1 METQPFQGNKL
12 RTFKI
17 NPITVSPLFS
27 LIFENFQKQCFAI
40 LNFDLTIYN
49 FLEMNH
55 THFLHN
61 NFQMEFL
68 ISVHCVDS
76 KCPDQVVAE
85 GFTSDDSG
93 LYIKQNKT
101 GKFEDSSKG
110 SNLERP
116 VYRHESLTHR
126 CIWWHKPY
134 RHWWLGNCIR

>member
-1 METQPFQGNKL
+1 
-12 RTFKI
+12 
-17 NPITVSPLFS
+17 
-27 LIFENFQKQCFAI
+27 
-40 LNFDLTIYN
+40 
-49 FLEMNH
+49 
-55 THFLHN
+55 
-61 NFQMEFL
+61 MEFS
-68 ISVHCVDS
+68 ISIHCVDS

-93 LYIKQNKT
+93 LYVKQNKT

-134 RHWWLGNCIR
+134 RHWWLGNCISLGENHGHAWLAPDSLCPHQGQKLFKNFGKNWPLNHIQGHRTYFETFQTIFSS

>member
-1 METQPFQGNKL
+1 MSCNLKL
-12 RTFKI
+12 
-17 NPITVSPLFS
+17 
-27 LIFENFQKQCFAI
+27 
-40 LNFDLTIYN
+40 YN

-55 THFLHN
+55 TQFLN
-61 NFQMEFL
+61 NYFQMEFL

-93 LYIKQNKT
+93 LYVKQNKT

>member
-1 METQPFQGNKL
+1 
-12 RTFKI
+12 
-17 NPITVSPLFS
+17 
-27 LIFENFQKQCFAI
+27 
-40 LNFDLTIYN
+40 
-49 FLEMNH
+49 
-55 THFLHN
+55 
-61 NFQMEFL
+61 MEFS
-68 ISVHCVDS
+68 ISIHCVDS

-93 LYIKQNKT
+93 LYVKQNKT

-134 RHWWLGNCIR
+134 RHWWLGNCISLGENHGHAWLAPDSLCPHQG